1 MKDALEFAGKSAEYV
16 DNANAHMIAGNA
28 ASASKQNKIAAE
40 HYEAYLA
47 ISPNAKNKNQI
58 IYQLGTALMGMG
70 DNAKACGY
78 FKQIAQDEKFGE
90 AARYQLTV
98 LKCN

>member
-1 MKDALEFAGKSAEYV
+1 M
-16 DNANAHMIAGNA
+16 
-28 ASASKQNKIAAE
+28 
-40 HYEAYLA
+40 
-47 ISPNAKNKNQI
+47 
-58 IYQLGTALMGMG
+58 YQLGTALAAIG

-78 FKQIAQDEKFGE
+78 FKEISKDEKFGE